1 MGLYICCACCCQNI
15 TTKALEINLIVIHSI
30 GVFFL
35 FLNLVIL
42 KWSFLPII
50 NLIIFLILF
59 CIHIICLIFIIFIRI
74 WRAKNTIKTTNKSK
88 GVIFSNICFFLL
100 IISFICCLIEDYA
113 LNYGIVKANYPCRD
127 KVKDNDYYN
136 VNQYYYKKSPK
147 NNPSEELRKLKNDYT
162 TSECESLGKY
172 YYEYNIPFGQV
183 FLSYFTVAYLEVLSI
198 IEFILWY
205 LLKNRITFGLERPQ
219 PAMAPV
225 NQYGNQYQYGRNV
238 VVVQPGDVVY
248 MEGQQYAGPC
258 VYNSGPYPQQPYMA
272 NPGGIPN
279 QSNEQIPNSNENQ
292 LQRNAL

>member
-1 MGLYICCACCCQNI
+1 M
-15 TTKALEINLIVIHSI
+15 
-30 GVFFL
+30 
-35 FLNLVIL
+35 
-42 KWSFLPII
+42 
-50 NLIIFLILF
+50 
-59 CIHIICLIFIIFIRI
+59 
-74 WRAKNTIKTTNKSK
+74 
-88 GVIFSNICFFLL
+88 
-100 IISFICCLIEDYA
+100 
-113 LNYGIVKANYPCRD
+113 
-127 KVKDNDYYN
+127 
-136 VNQYYYKKSPK
+136 
-147 NNPSEELRKLKNDYT
+147 
-162 TSECESLGKY
+162 
-172 YYEYNIPFGQV
+172 
-183 FLSYFTVAYLEVLSI
+183 AYLEVLSI

-292 LQRNAL
+292 LQRNA